1 MDQLTEDE
9 EAERVADGMK
19 IAASPLGRHEVLHTA
34 SVIMDMFDRNISEH
48 PAVEFGDE
56 DLKNAA
62 QRAFD
67 GLFDFYQLCGSK
79 FI

>member
-9 EAERVADGMK
+9 EAERAADGMK
-19 IAASPLGRHEVLHTA
+19 IAASPFGRHEVLHTA
-34 SVIMDMFDRNISEH
+34 SVIMDMFDRHISGH

-56 DLKNAA
+56 EVITAA
-62 QRAFD
+62 QKAFD
-67 GLFDFYQLCGSK
+67 SLFDFYQLCGSK